1 MLFQET
7 DIAGAFVV
15 EIKRIADDRGFF
27 GRAWCSEEFRKRGLS
42 DTIVQINTGVSTR
55 AGTLRGM
62 HYQLAPHAEV
72 KVVQCTRG
80 AVYDVAVDLRPES
93 PTFKRW
99 AAVELSD
106 QNYRTFYI
114 PEGCAHGYL
123 TLSDDAVL
131 TYTTSKSYAPT
142 AAKGVRFDDPAFG
155 IQWPGNI
162 RVIST
167 ADRNWPDFTL

>member
-1 MLFQET
+1 MQFLET
-7 DIAGAFVV
+7 DIGGAFII
-15 EIKRIADDRGFF
+15 EMKQIADDRGFF
-27 GRAWCSEEFRKRGLS
+27 GRTWCSEESRKRGLS
-42 DTIVQINTGVSTR
+42 DRIVQINTGVSTR

-80 AVYDVAVDLRPES
+80 AVYDVAVDLRPDS

-99 AAVELSD
+99 TAVELTD
-106 QNYRTFYI
+106 HNYRSFYI

-131 TYTTSKSYAPT
+131 TYTTSQSYAP
-142 AAKGVRFDDPAFG
+142 ASAKGVRYDDPAFG
-155 IQWPGNI
+155 IRWPDDI

-167 ADRNWPDFTL
+167 ADRSWPDFTL